1 MLALLKKTN
10 AYFSKSTFSS
20 TLLRDARET
29 AEIAGGG
36 LIKIGKTRFG
46 THWTSAVGL
55 RRCLPFIK
63 DLMNSGTAKPKVF
76 GSELYM
82 ECIIIKN
89 LILLGQECT
98 RALFESCR
106 ASNF

>member
-29 AEIAGGG
+29 AEITGGG

-63 DLMNSGTAKPKVF
+63 DLMNSGTAKPKVR
-76 GSELYM
+76 GS
-82 ECIIIKN
+82 
-89 LILLGQECT
+89 
-98 RALFESCR
+98 
-106 ASNF
+106 